1 MKPPSTF
8 FGIPKHP
15 LLSHQCKLN
24 IVDMSYIIFL
34 PLPEM
39 VEHKHIVAKPHCPFA
54 SPHHL
59 ELSSK
64 HPLHPNNALSFF
76 ASLPF
81 GCL

>member
-1 MKPPSTF
+1 
-8 FGIPKHP
+8 
-15 LLSHQCKLN
+15 
-24 IVDMSYIIFL
+24 MSYIIFL